1 MNAPV
6 PAGTAGSA
14 PIAPAATLP
23 GPTAPAA
30 SAMPVA
36 APDAVIAAAAPKPA
50 GLSPATRR
58 HLAAIGWG
66 FVSIGLFAGLWE
78 LLWYFEFVNPL
89 LLPPPHLFLQDIPGT
104 LKYFDRSNKIGSV
117 GSGGG
122 LQALLITM
130 GWTTFRVF
138 VGLTLGFVLG
148 TAVGALIH
156 YVKMFRNLVLPTV
169 LLLAPISPVAWLPVA
184 IFVFG
189 IGDVPAIFL
198 VFITVFF
205 AIVLSTGAQ
214 IASVP
219 KTYIHVARIMGA
231 TDRQTFWRVILP
243 AILPSLFMTI
253 RLNLFGAWMVVLI
266 AEAVGVGTGLG
277 QITSMAR
284 ATFNAKLVFFTMAII
299 GVLGFLSDWALRQ
312 VQAKMLW
319 WVAPGQ
325 GASR

>member
-1 MNAPV
+1 MQTETM
-6 PAGTAGSA
+6 TAGR
-14 PIAPAATLP
+14 AAETM
-23 GPTAPAA
+23 TRRRAA
-30 SAMPVA
+30 SPILSRKARERLAM
-36 APDAVIAAAAPKPA
+36 A
-50 GLSPATRR
+50 GWTV
-58 HLAAIGWG
+58 
-66 FVSIGLFAGLWE
+66 VSVGLFALIWE
-78 LLWYFEFVNPL
+78 ALWYFGLVNPL

-104 LKYFDRSNKIGSV
+104 LKFFDRSNRV
-117 GSGGG
+117 GHVASGGG
-122 LQALLITM
+122 VGALLTTM

-138 VGLTLGFVLG
+138 TGLALGFVLG
-148 TAVGALIH
+148 VALGAALH
-156 YVKMFRNLVLPTV
+156 YVRLLRNLMMPTI

-219 KTYIHVARIMGA
+219 VNYIHVARIMGA
-231 TDRQTFWRVILP
+231 SERQTFWRVVLP
-243 AILPSLFMTI
+243 AILPTLFMTL

-299 GVLGFLSDWALRQ
+299 GVLGFLTDWGLRQ
-312 VQAKMLW
+312 VQRKMLW
-319 WVAPGQ
+319 WIAPEPGRQ
-325 GASR
+325 R

>member
-1 MNAPV
+1 MPSK
-6 PAGTAGSA
+6 TM
-14 PIAPAATLP
+14 T
-23 GPTAPAA
+23 
-30 SAMPVA
+30 AMPVTPTLRRTTA
-36 APDAVIAAAAPKPA
+36 T
-50 GLSPATRR
+50 GTLSRKTRER
-58 HLAAIGWG
+58 LSTIGWG
-66 FVSIGLFAGLWE
+66 IVSIGLFALIWE
-78 LLWYFEFVNPL
+78 ALWYFEMVNPL

-104 LKYFDRSNKIGSV
+104 LKFFDRSNRIGQSS
-117 GSGGG
+117 SGGG
-122 LQALLITM
+122 VLALLTTM

-138 VGLTLGFVLG
+138 TGLALGFVCGVALG
-148 TAVGALIH
+148 ATLH
-156 YVKMFRNLVLPTV
+156 YVRLARKILMPTI

-219 KTYIHVARIMGA
+219 VNFIHVARIMGA
-231 TDRQTFWRVILP
+231 SERQTFWRVILP
-243 AILPSLFMTI
+243 AILPSLFMTL

-266 AEAVGVGTGLG
+266 AEAVGVGMGLG

-299 GVLGFLSDWALRQ
+299 GVLGFLTDWGLRQ
-312 VQAKMLW
+312 VQRRMLW
-319 WVAPGQ
+319 WVAPAKAG
-325 GASR
+325 S